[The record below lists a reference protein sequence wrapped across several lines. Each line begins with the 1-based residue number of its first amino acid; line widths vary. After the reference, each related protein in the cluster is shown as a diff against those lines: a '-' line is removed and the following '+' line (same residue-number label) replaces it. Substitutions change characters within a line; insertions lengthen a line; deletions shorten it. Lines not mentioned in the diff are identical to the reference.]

1 MYGDAYNNEIKQ
13 FGIPSKPKGRVDMYC
28 HGGDMPFIPILIFQ
42 FRFYFESIFSGSN
55 ITESSL
61 ELEKKNSQNKQEL
74 NNERLRFYT
83 NVTHELRTPL
93 TLILGPLEDLLND
106 PDLSPRYNQKISIIH
121 SSAIRLLNLINELL
135 EFRKTETQ
143 NRQLTVSK
151 SNLANLITEIGL
163 RYKECNLILSLGV
176 GPYIF

>member
-1 MYGDAYNNEIKQ
+1 MYG
-13 FGIPSKPKGRVDMYC
+13 PTPKGENQVTFRNIAPGEYTFKVKAKLKNQDWDEGHIASMTV
-28 HGGDMPFIPILIFQ
+28 HIHPPFWLTWYAKL
-42 FRFYFESIFSGSN
+42 FYFIIICIAIYLSLRTYKRKLN
-55 ITESSL
+55 LESSL
-61 ELEKKNSQNKQEL
+61 ELERKNSQNKQEL

-143 NRQLTVSK
+143 NRQLNSQQK
-151 SNLANLITEIGL
+151 
-163 RYKECNLILSLGV
+163 
-176 GPYIF
+176 